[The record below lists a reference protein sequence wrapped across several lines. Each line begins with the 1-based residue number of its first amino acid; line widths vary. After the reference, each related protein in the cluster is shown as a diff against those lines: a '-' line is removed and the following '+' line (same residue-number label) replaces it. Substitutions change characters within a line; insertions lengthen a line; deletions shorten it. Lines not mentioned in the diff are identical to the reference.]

1 VFRKSMTKKR
11 FAVLGAIA
19 ILAMA
24 GIAVAYFTSTGS
36 GSGSAT
42 VGEATAF
49 KVTVSAATGGP
60 LYPGSGSEN
69 LAYTVKNEG
78 SGAQNVNATSA
89 SVASDEGGDITQGG
103 EPVEGCKAAWF
114 TATDSSPA
122 PVDLAGSESAS
133 GSVEV
138 TMQDSGTNQDAC
150 QGASPDITV
159 SAS

>member
-1 VFRKSMTKKR
+1 VFRKGITKKR
-11 FAVLGAIA
+11 FAVLGAVA

-24 GIAVAYFTSTGS
+24 GIAAAYFTSTGS

-42 VGEATAF
+42 VGSSTAF
-49 KVTVSAATGGP
+49 KVTVAAPTGGP

-78 SGAQNVNATSA
+78 SGAQNVNSTSA
-89 SVASDEGGDITQGG
+89 SVASSEGGDITQGG
-103 EPVEGCKAAWF
+103 EAVEGCKASWF
-114 TATDSSPA
+114 TAKDTSPA
-122 PVDLAGSESAS
+122 PANLKGGESAS

-150 QGASPDITV
+150 QGASPDVTV
-159 SAS
+159 KAS

>member
-1 VFRKSMTKKR
+1 MTKKR
-11 FAVLGAIA
+11 FAVLGIVA
-19 ILAMA
+19 ILATA

-36 GSGSAT
+36 GTGSAT
-42 VGEATAF
+42 VGSATAF

-78 SGAQNVNATSA
+78 SGAQNINSTSA
-89 SVASDEGGDITQGG
+89 VVASKGGNITQSG
-103 EPVEGCKAAWF
+103 VEVAGCKASWF

-122 PVDLAGSESAS
+122 PVSLKGGESAP

-150 QGASPDITV
+150 QGTSPDVTV

>member
-1 VFRKSMTKKR
+1 MFRKGMTKKR
-11 FAVLGAIA
+11 FAVLGAVA

-36 GSGSAT
+36 GTGSAT
-42 VGEATAF
+42 VGSATAF
-49 KVTVSAATGGP
+49 KVTVAAPTGGP

-78 SGAQNVNATSA
+78 SGAQNVNSTSA
-89 SVASDEGGDITQGG
+89 VVASKGGNITQEG
-103 EPVEGCKAAWF
+103 VEVAGCKASWF

-122 PVDLAGSESAS
+122 PANLKGGESAS

-150 QGASPDITV
+150 QGTSPDITV

>member
-1 VFRKSMTKKR
+1 MFRKAITKKR
-11 FAVLGAIA
+11 FAVLGAVA

-36 GSGSAT
+36 GTGSAT
-42 VGEATAF
+42 VGSSTAF
-49 KVTVSAATGGP
+49 KVTVAAATGGP

-78 SGAQNVNATSA
+78 SGAQNVNSTSA
-89 SVASDEGGDITQGG
+89 TVASEGGNITQGG
-103 EPVEGCKAAWF
+103 VEVPGCKASWF
-114 TATDSSPA
+114 TATDTSPA
-122 PVDLAGSESAS
+122 PVNLKGGESAS

-150 QGASPDITV
+150 QGTSPDITV

>member
-1 VFRKSMTKKR
+1 VFRKGITKKR
-11 FAVLGAIA
+11 FAVLGAVA

-36 GSGSAT
+36 GTGSAT
-42 VGEATAF
+42 VGSATAF
-49 KVTVSAATGGP
+49 KVTVSAPTGGP

-69 LAYTVKNEG
+69 LAYSVKNEG
-78 SGAQNVNATSA
+78 SGAQNVNSTSA
-89 SVASDEGGDITQGG
+89 SVASEGGNITQGG
-103 EPVEGCKAAWF
+103 VPVVGCKASWF
-114 TATDSSPA
+114 TAVDSSPA
-122 PVDLAGSESAS
+122 PVSLKGGESAS

-150 QGASPDITV
+150 QGTSPDITV